1 MTFTSTMVDQKCIQ
15 LVTAEHANLQR
26 AIDDL
31 GSNIDATLGRQ
42 KEDLQRTHKTEMR
55 SSMVKIES
63 LSKEKTCLE
72 ESIVTN
78 ERANQ
83 LETQRDWYK
92 REALHLDELLEQSN
106 ARQKDLVDKLD
117 ESEQD
122 RELLKDRVEKIL
134 RHKFVLEKKL
144 RELGIDVS
152 ALCAEATEQET
163 STESVEDDGQND

>member
-1 MTFTSTMVDQKCIQ
+1 M
-15 LVTAEHANLQR
+15 
-26 AIDDL
+26 
-31 GSNIDATLGRQ
+31 
-42 KEDLQRTHKTEMR
+42 
-55 SSMVKIES
+55 
-63 LSKEKTCLE
+63 
-72 ESIVTN
+72 
-78 ERANQ
+78 
-83 LETQRDWYK
+83 
-92 REALHLDELLEQSN
+92 HLDELLEQSN